1 MSAKPDASETDGRSV
16 EADRGPNG
24 NADGGPGKLNVAAPF
39 EVFPPEGVI
48 DEVLYDY
55 LRRSEKMGWSPY
67 DLVDQENMQA
77 LARPERISEIQLGA
91 VKTVLYVEDH
101 LPGYLS
107 EYLRI
112 MTDPTVPD
120 EQQIVNRKTLHYT
133 FKWVAE
139 EDRHAHVLEMY
150 LTRTGLV
157 KPAELEQDMLRERK
171 TGYAFPYQQMV
182 EGFIYLALQE
192 KATHLYY
199 RALGKDLDE
208 PLLKS
213 ILGRMGA
220 DEASHGAFFYDL
232 LIKSFKG
239 DLDALARKISA
250 VANDF
255 KMPVQNNLLNY
266 RRQLLGMMKAAPSYR
281 HGDVF
286 ADMMSAV
293 ERASERYSRD
303 ALHLITPD
311 LGPFGR

>member
-1 MSAKPDASETDGRSV
+1 MSQKPDSNESGRPD
-16 EADRGPNG
+16 APDGPNG
-24 NADGGPGKLNVAAPF
+24 HDNGNPGERNVAAPF
-39 EVFPPEGVI
+39 PVFPPEGVI

-67 DLVDQENMQA
+67 DLVDRENMHA
-77 LARPERISEIQLGA
+77 LARPERISEVQLGA
-91 VKTVLYVEDH
+91 LKTVLYVEDH

-157 KPAELEQDMLRERK
+157 KSAELEQDMLRERK

-208 PLLKS
+208 PLIKS

-239 DLDALARKISA
+239 DLDALARKVSA

-266 RRQLLGMMKAAPSYR
+266 RRQLLGMMRAAPSYR

-286 ADMMSAV
+286 ADMMKAV
-293 ERASERYSRD
+293 DRASEKYDRES
-303 ALHLITPD
+303 LQLITPD

>member
-1 MSAKPDASETDGRSV
+1 MDELKSPLAAQSSQRDVTETTGTETTAHRSGS
-16 EADRGPNG
+16 GPPP
-24 NADGGPGKLNVAAPF
+24 A
-39 EVFPPEGVI
+39 FPPVGVL
-48 DEVLYDY
+48 DEVLYEY
-55 LRRSEKMGWSPY
+55 LRRADRMGWSPY
-67 DLVDQENMQA
+67 DLVDQQNLET
-77 LARPERISEIQLGA
+77 LARPERLSEVQLGA
-91 VKTVLYVEDH
+91 VKTVLFVEDH

-112 MTDPTVPD
+112 MTDPQAPE
-120 EQQIVNRKTLHYT
+120 EQQIVNRKALHYT
-133 FKWVAE
+133 FRWVAE

-157 KPAELEQDMLRERK
+157 KSADLEQDMLRERQ

-199 RALGKDLDE
+199 RALAKDIDE
-208 PLLKS
+208 PLLKA

-220 DEASHGAFFYDL
+220 DEASHGAFFYEL
-232 LIKSFKG
+232 LTKSFKG
-239 DLDALARKISA
+239 DLDALARKVSA

-266 RRQLLGMMKAAPSYR
+266 RRQLLGMMRAAPSYR

-286 ADMMSAV
+286 EDMMRAV
-293 ERASERYSRD
+293 DRAGSRYDRES
-303 ALHLITPD
+303 LHLITPD
-311 LGPFGR
+311 LGPFAGKS